1 MNLRRL
7 RNHLLARLIERRPS
21 LFLRLKGLTQHRLA
35 TDADFLR
42 VHARLV
48 RAGDCVQRLPER
60 YHLWALARAA
70 ADQPG
75 AWAEA
80 GVYRG
85 GSAEIICAAKPVTTA
100 LHLFDTFG
108 GMPAVAPGD
117 GAFQPGDFA
126 DTSVASV
133 RSRLAGSGGVEFH
146 PGFFPD
152 TADTPALRAT
162 RFQFVHLDLDLY
174 QSTLAGL
181 EFFYPRL
188 LPGGVLISHD
198 YGDATVPGVKQA
210 FDDFLRERP
219 ERVTPLW
226 LTQGLLIKLGHSMPP
241 TAQ

>member
-1 MNLRRL
+1 MNFRRL
-7 RNHLLARLIERRPS
+7 RHYLLARLVERRPS
-21 LFLRLKGLTQHRLA
+21 LYLRLKGLAHHALA
-35 TDADFLR
+35 ADPDFLR
-42 VHARLV
+42 IHARLV

-70 ADQPG
+70 AGQPG

-85 GSAEIICAAKPVTTA
+85 GSAELIAAAKPPATP

-108 GMPAVAPGD
+108 GMPAVAAGD
-117 GAFQPGDFA
+117 GAFRPGDFA
-126 DTSVASV
+126 DTSVAAV
-133 RSRLAGSGGVEFH
+133 RARLAGSAAVEFH

-152 TADTPALRAT
+152 TAATPALRAT
-162 RFQFVHLDLDLY
+162 SFQFVHLDLDLY

-198 YGDATVPGVKQA
+198 YGDATVPGVKGA
-210 FDDFLRERP
+210 FDNFLRGRP

-226 LTQGLLIKLGHSMPP
+226 LTQGLLVRLGDPAASPVG
-241 TAQ
+241 

>member
-7 RNHLLARLIERRPS
+7 RHHLLARLIERRPS
-21 LFLRLKGLTQHRLA
+21 LYLRLKGLTHHRLA

-48 RAGDCVQRLPER
+48 RAGDCVQRMPER

-70 ADQPG
+70 AGRPG

-85 GSAEIICAAKPVTTA
+85 GSAELICAAKPAATPF
-100 LHLFDTFG
+100 HLFDTFG
-108 GMPAVAPGD
+108 GMPAVAADD
-117 GAFQPGDFA
+117 GAFRPGDFA
-126 DTSVASV
+126 DTSVARV
-133 RSRLAGSGGVEFH
+133 RARLTGRENVEFH

-152 TADTPALRAT
+152 TAATPALRGT
-162 RFQFVHLDLDLY
+162 SFQFVHIDLDLY

-188 LPGGVLISHD
+188 LPGGMLVSHD
-198 YGDATVPGVKQA
+198 YGDATVPGVKRA
-210 FDDFLRERP
+210 FDDFLRGRP

-226 LTQGLLIKLGHSMPP
+226 LTQGLLVRLGLPEADAP
-241 TAQ
+241 R